1 MITFSS
7 NRRVRTFRFAV
18 PGIQRTECVVER
30 SEPIRPSDPEF
41 KPLEPDMSRVVDY
54 LVLSIKTFRTG
65 GNRRLWKEQERKLKK
80 VVSRLQMQG
89 YGVFMAE
96 LQRRYA

>member
-1 MITFSS
+1 
-7 NRRVRTFRFAV
+7 
-18 PGIQRTECVVER
+18 
-30 SEPIRPSDPEF
+30 
-41 KPLEPDMSRVVDY
+41 MSRVVDY